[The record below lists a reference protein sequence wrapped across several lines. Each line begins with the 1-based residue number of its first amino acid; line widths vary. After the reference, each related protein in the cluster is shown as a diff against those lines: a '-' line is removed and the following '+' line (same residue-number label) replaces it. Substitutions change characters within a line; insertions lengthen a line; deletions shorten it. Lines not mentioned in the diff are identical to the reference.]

1 MVSRNKKAEV
11 TLSKFLIAI
20 VIISLF
26 SVTIF
31 TLIATFRDS
40 YDNDIYDS
48 NIENMSSFDKT
59 SNVQGK
65 LENASKQWKNLD
77 TNNPLD
83 VGGFILK
90 GGVEIVRT
98 MYESTDDVVD
108 ISEDSITLIKKDG
121 EIENSNGTTLWK
133 SLQTS
138 ITAIILI
145 LVLITIV
152 LAILT
157 GRRT

>member
-1 MVSRNKKAEV
+1 
-11 TLSKFLIAI
+11 
-20 VIISLF
+20 
-26 SVTIF
+26 
-31 TLIATFRDS
+31 
-40 YDNDIYDS
+40 
-48 NIENMSSFDKT
+48 
-59 SNVQGK
+59 
-65 LENASKQWKNLD
+65 
-77 TNNPLD
+77 
-83 VGGFILK
+83 
-90 GGVEIVRT
+90 